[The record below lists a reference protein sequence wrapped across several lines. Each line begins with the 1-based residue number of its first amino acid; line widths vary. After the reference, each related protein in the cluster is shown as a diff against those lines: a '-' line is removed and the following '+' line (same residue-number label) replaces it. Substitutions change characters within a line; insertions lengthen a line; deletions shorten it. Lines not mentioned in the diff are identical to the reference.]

1 MATPSAPHP
10 ESPHPEAQRTEARL
24 EAQRTE
30 ERLEPERTEA
40 RRPEPESTEAQPTEV
55 STVSTAFLRQ
65 LDDERESAMR
75 TASHPGSAFD
85 GADAALH
92 DRLEELVEADRPE
105 MLDLM
110 LDLAEHPEVAF
121 EEHRSARAI
130 VDVLAAHGIEAQLGV
145 HGLDTAIRAE
155 ISGMSGTRPAGPGAA
170 GAGAAGAESA
180 GPGADASGVGV
191 GADASGVGAGVG
203 ADAAGAGAAGA
214 GVGDDVP
221 TLAILSEY
229 DALPVVGHGCG
240 HNVIAVMGL
249 GAFLALAALAKADPS
264 AVPGRV
270 VFLGTPAEE
279 GHTGKEYMA
288 RNGAFDGL
296 DAAVMAH
303 PYGYDLAD
311 QVWLGRRTLTVEFHG
326 HTAHASAQPFMGR
339 NALDA
344 ASLMYQGIG
353 LMRQQTPPSDRIHA
367 VIREGG
373 DRASVVPDYA
383 KLDLYVRSQRPETLK
398 DLSSRVE
405 DVARGAALMAGVGVS
420 VNWDQ
425 HPPSLPVRTNEALTG
440 SWVQAQRRRGRDP
453 LPFGVVSPI
462 LAASTDFGN
471 VSYRIPGIHPVIRIA
486 PPEVALHTR
495 EFATWA
501 VSEDA
506 RAAASDGAYG
516 LAATVLDA
524 LHDPQLATAMAAEF
538 EEAGGAIDVPSF
550 FD

>member
-1 MATPSAPHP
+1 MT
-10 ESPHPEAQRTEARL
+10 T
-24 EAQRTE
+24 
-30 ERLEPERTEA
+30 
-40 RRPEPESTEAQPTEV
+40 ESTARPGAQHTEV
-55 STVSTAFLRQ
+55 STAYLRQ
-65 LDDERESAMR
+65 LDEEREVAMR
-75 TASHPGSAFD
+75 TSTHPGSTFD
-85 GADAALH
+85 GASPALH
-92 DRLEELVEADRPE
+92 DQLEAQVEADAEE
-105 MLDLM
+105 MVALM

-130 VDVLAAHGIEAQLGV
+130 ADVLAAHGIDAQAGV

-155 ISGMSGTRPAGPGAA
+155 ISGA
-170 GAGAAGAESA
+170 GAGA
-180 GPGADASGVGV
+180 
-191 GADASGVGAGVG
+191 GAGSEDD
-203 ADAAGAGAAGA
+203 DA
-214 GVGDDVP
+214 P

-229 DALPVVGHGCG
+229 DALPGVGHGCG

-288 RNGAFDGL
+288 REGAFEGL
-296 DAAVMAH
+296 DAVVMAH

-311 QVWLGRRTLTVEFHG
+311 QTWLGRRTLTVEYHG

-353 LMRQQTPPSDRIHA
+353 LMRQQTPPTDRIHA

-373 DRASVVPDYA
+373 ERASVVPDRA
-383 KLDLYVRSQRPETLK
+383 RLDLYVRSQRPETLK
-398 DLSSRVE
+398 DLSRRVE

-420 VNWDQ
+420 VQWDE

-440 SWVQAQRRRGRDP
+440 RWVQAQRQRGRDP
-453 LPFGVVSPI
+453 LPHGVVSPS

-471 VSYRIPGIHPVIRIA
+471 VSYRVPGIHPVIRIA

-495 EFATWA
+495 EFAAWA

-506 RAAASDGAYG
+506 RTAAADGAYG
-516 LAATVLDA
+516 LAATVLDV
-524 LHDPQLATAMAAEF
+524 LHDPALAAAVAEEF
-538 EEAGGAIDVPSF
+538 EAAGGAIDVPGF

>member
-1 MATPSAPHP
+1 
-10 ESPHPEAQRTEARL
+10 
-24 EAQRTE
+24 
-30 ERLEPERTEA
+30 
-40 RRPEPESTEAQPTEV
+40 
-55 STVSTAFLRQ
+55 
-65 LDDERESAMR
+65 MR

-155 ISGMSGTRPAGPGAA
+155 ISGMSGVSGTRP
-170 GAGAAGAESA
+170 
-180 GPGADASGVGV
+180 
-191 GADASGVGAGVG
+191 
-203 ADAAGAGAAGA
+203 AGAGAAGA

>member
-155 ISGMSGTRPAGPGAA
+155 ISGMSGVSGTRP
-170 GAGAAGAESA
+170 
-180 GPGADASGVGV
+180 
-191 GADASGVGAGVG
+191 
-203 ADAAGAGAAGA
+203 AGAGAAGA

>member
-1 MATPSAPHP
+1 MS
-10 ESPHPEAQRTEARL
+10 SD
-24 EAQRTE
+24 
-30 ERLEPERTEA
+30 
-40 RRPEPESTEAQPTEV
+40 PTGLPGPQHAEV
-55 STVSTAFLRQ
+55 STAYLQQ
-65 LDDERESAMR
+65 LDQERELAMR
-75 TASHPGSAFD
+75 TSSHAGSAFD
-85 GADAALH
+85 GAPAALH
-92 DRLEELVEADRPE
+92 DRLEELVQRDTGE
-105 MLDLM
+105 MVELM

-130 VDVLAAHGIEAQLGV
+130 ADLLAAHGIEAQVGV

-155 ISGMSGTRPAGPGAA
+155 IT
-170 GAGAAGAESA
+170 GAGGENA
-180 GPGADASGVGV
+180 
-191 GADASGVGAGVG
+191 
-203 ADAAGAGAAGA
+203 
-214 GVGDDVP
+214 P

-249 GAFLALAALAKADPS
+249 GGFLALAELATADPA

-279 GHTGKEYMA
+279 GHTGKEHMA
-288 RNGAFDGL
+288 RAGAFEDI

-311 QVWLGRRTLTVEFHG
+311 QTWLGRRTLTVEYHG

-353 LMRQQTPPSDRIHA
+353 LMRQQTPPTDRIHA

-373 DRASVVPDYA
+373 DRASVIPDHA
-383 KLDLYVRSQRPETLK
+383 RLDLYVRSQRPETLK
-398 DLSSRVE
+398 DLSRRVE
-405 DVARGAALMAGVGVS
+405 DVARGAALMAGVGVT
-420 VNWDQ
+420 VRWDE

-440 SWVQAQRRRGRDP
+440 RWVEAQRRRGRDP
-453 LPFGVVSPI
+453 LPHGVVSPS

-495 EFATWA
+495 EFAAWA
-501 VSEDA
+501 VSDDA
-506 RAAASDGAYG
+506 RAAAADGAYG
-516 LAATVLDA
+516 LAATVLDT
-524 LHDPQLATAMAAEF
+524 LHDPQLASAVAAEF
-538 EEAGGAIDVPSF
+538 ESAGGAIDVPHF

>member
-1 MATPSAPHP
+1 MTSQQPA
-10 ESPHPEAQRTEARL
+10 PEAQH
-24 EAQRTE
+24 
-30 ERLEPERTEA
+30 
-40 RRPEPESTEAQPTEV
+40 TEV
-55 STVSTAFLRQ
+55 STAYLAQ
-65 LDDERESAMR
+65 LDEEREAAMA
-75 TASHPGSAFD
+75 TASHPGSSFA

-92 DRLEELVEADRPE
+92 DRLESQVEQDAAE
-105 MLDLM
+105 MTALM
-110 LDLAEHPEVAF
+110 LDLGEHPEVAF
-121 EEHRSARAI
+121 EEHRSSRAI
-130 VDVLAAHGIEAQLGV
+130 VDALAGHGIDAQLGV

-155 ISGMSGTRPAGPGAA
+155 IH
-170 GAGAAGAESA
+170 GAGAEDD
-180 GPGADASGVGV
+180 DA
-191 GADASGVGAGVG
+191 
-203 ADAAGAGAAGA
+203 
-214 GVGDDVP
+214 P
-221 TLAILSEY
+221 TYAILAEY
-229 DALPVVGHGCG
+229 DALPGVGHGCG

-288 RNGAFDGL
+288 REGAFEGL

-311 QVWLGRRTLTVEFHG
+311 QTWLGRRTLTVEYHG

-373 DRASVVPDYA
+373 ERASVVPDHA
-383 KLDLYVRSQRPETLK
+383 RLDLYVRSQRPETLK
-398 DLSSRVE
+398 DLSKRVE

-420 VNWDQ
+420 VGWDQ

-440 SWVQAQRRRGRDP
+440 RWVQAQRRRGRDP

-471 VSYRIPGIHPVIRIA
+471 VSYRLPGIHPVIRIS

-501 VSEDA
+501 VSDDA
-506 RAAASDGAYG
+506 RAAAADGAYG

-524 LHDPQLATAMAAEF
+524 LHDPQLATAMTTEF
-538 EEAGGAIDVPSF
+538 EKAGGAIDVPGF

>member
-1 MATPSAPHP
+1 MRDETGSARGRLVHILVGMASQQTPSSDASRPA
-10 ESPHPEAQRTEARL
+10 AQRSEV
-24 EAQRTE
+24 QRPAT
-30 ERLEPERTEA
+30 
-40 RRPEPESTEAQPTEV
+40 QHTEV
-55 STVSTAFLRQ
+55 STAYLRQ

-75 TASHPGSAFD
+75 TASHPGSSFD
-85 GADAALH
+85 GASSALH
-92 DRLEELVEADRPE
+92 DRLEELVAADGPG
-105 MLDLM
+105 MIDLM

-121 EEHRSARAI
+121 QEHRSARAI
-130 VDVLAAHGIEAQLGV
+130 VDVLAEHGIEAQLGV

-155 ISGMSGTRPAGPGAA
+155 ISGT
-170 GAGAAGAESA
+170 GAGG
-180 GPGADASGVGV
+180 GNGGADG
-191 GADASGVGAGVG
+191 
-203 ADAAGAGAAGA
+203 
-214 GVGDDVP
+214 P

-229 DALPVVGHGCG
+229 DALPGVGHGCG

-249 GAFLALAALAKADPS
+249 GAFLALSALAKADPS

-288 RNGAFDGL
+288 REGAFEGL

-311 QVWLGRRTLTVEFHG
+311 QTWLGRRTLTVEFHG

-344 ASLMYQGIG
+344 ANLMYQGIG

-373 DRASVVPDYA
+373 ERASVVPDYA

-398 DLSSRVE
+398 DLSTRVD
-405 DVARGAALMAGVGVS
+405 DVARGAALMAGVGVT
-420 VNWDQ
+420 VRWDE

-440 SWVQAQRRRGRDP
+440 RWVQAQRRRGRDP

-471 VSYRIPGIHPVIRIA
+471 VSYRVPGIHPVIRIA

-506 RAAASDGAYG
+506 RSAAADGAYG

-538 EEAGGAIDVPSF
+538 EEAGGAIDVPGF

>member
-10 ESPHPEAQRTEARL
+10 ESPHP

-155 ISGMSGTRPAGPGAA
+155 ISGMSGVSGTRP
-170 GAGAAGAESA
+170 
-180 GPGADASGVGV
+180 
-191 GADASGVGAGVG
+191 
-203 ADAAGAGAAGA
+203 AGAGAAGA

-279 GHTGKEYMA
+279 GHTGKEHMA

-311 QVWLGRRTLTVEFHG
+311 QVWLGRRTLTVEYHG

>member
-1 MATPSAPHP
+1 MSAY
-10 ESPHPEAQRTEARL
+10 SAARSGAQH
-24 EAQRTE
+24 
-30 ERLEPERTEA
+30 
-40 RRPEPESTEAQPTEV
+40 TEV
-55 STVSTAFLRQ
+55 STAYLRQ
-65 LDDERESAMR
+65 LDQERETAMR
-75 TASHPGSAFD
+75 TSTHPGSAFT
-85 GADAALH
+85 GAPPALHESLEAQVAADA
-92 DRLEELVEADRPE
+92 EEMAA
-105 MLDLM
+105 LM

-130 VDVLAAHGIEAQLGV
+130 ADALAAHGIEAQVGV

-155 ISGMSGTRPAGPGAA
+155 ISGSGAA
-170 GAGAAGAESA
+170 GGGGAGAEQQ
-180 GPGADASGVGV
+180 DT
-191 GADASGVGAGVG
+191 
-203 ADAAGAGAAGA
+203 
-214 GVGDDVP
+214 P

-229 DALPVVGHGCG
+229 DALPGVGHGCG

-249 GAFLALAALAKADPS
+249 GAFLALAALAEADPS

-288 RNGAFDGL
+288 REGAFDGL

-311 QVWLGRRTLTVEFHG
+311 QTWLGRRTLTVEFHG
-326 HTAHASAQPFMGR
+326 HTAHASAQPYMGR

-353 LMRQQTPPSDRIHA
+353 LMRQQTPPTDRIHA

-373 DRASVVPDYA
+373 ERASVVPDHA
-383 KLDLYVRSQRPETLK
+383 RLDLYVRSQRPETLR
-398 DLSSRVE
+398 DLSQRVE
-405 DVARGAALMAGVGVS
+405 EVARGAALMAGVGLTIH
-420 VNWDQ
+420 WDE

-440 SWVQAQRRRGRDP
+440 RWVQAQRRRGRDP
-453 LPFGVVSPI
+453 LPHGVVSPS

-495 EFATWA
+495 EFASAA

-506 RAAASDGAYG
+506 RTAAADGAYG

-524 LHDPQLATAMAAEF
+524 LHDPALAAAIAAEF
-538 EEAGGAIDVPSF
+538 EAAGGAIDVPGF

>member
-1 MATPSAPHP
+1 MSTLVDMSADPAARDD
-10 ESPHPEAQRTEARL
+10 AQH
-24 EAQRTE
+24 
-30 ERLEPERTEA
+30 
-40 RRPEPESTEAQPTEV
+40 TEV
-55 STVSTAFLRQ
+55 STAYLRQ
-65 LDDERESAMR
+65 LDAEREAAMR
-75 TASHPGSAFD
+75 TASHPGSDFA
-85 GADAALH
+85 GAAAALH
-92 DRLEELVEADRPE
+92 DQLETAVAADADE
-105 MLDLM
+105 MTALM

-130 VDVLAAHGIEAQLGV
+130 VDVLAAHGIGAQLGV

-155 ISGMSGTRPAGPGAA
+155 ISGTRAGSEGAPAEGEDPDG
-170 GAGAAGAESA
+170 
-180 GPGADASGVGV
+180 
-191 GADASGVGAGVG
+191 
-203 ADAAGAGAAGA
+203 
-214 GVGDDVP
+214 P

-229 DALPVVGHGCG
+229 DALPGVGHGCG

-288 RNGAFDGL
+288 REGAFEGL

-311 QVWLGRRTLTVEFHG
+311 QTWLGRRTLTVEYHG

-373 DRASVVPDYA
+373 ERASVVPDHA

-398 DLSSRVE
+398 DLSARVE
-405 DVARGAALMAGVGVS
+405 DVARGAALMAGVGVTVS
-420 VNWDQ
+420 WDE

-440 SWVQAQRRRGRDP
+440 RWVQAQRRRGRDP
-453 LPFGVVSPI
+453 LPHGVVSPI

-495 EFATWA
+495 EFAAAA
-501 VSEDA
+501 VTEDA
-506 RAAASDGAYG
+506 RVAAADGAYG

-524 LHDPQLATAMAAEF
+524 LHDPQLVTAMTDEF
-538 EEAGGAIDVPSF
+538 EQSGGAIDVPSF

>member
-1 MATPSAPHP
+1 MSTLMVMSAD
-10 ESPHPEAQRTEARL
+10 SAARDDAQH
-24 EAQRTE
+24 
-30 ERLEPERTEA
+30 
-40 RRPEPESTEAQPTEV
+40 TEV
-55 STVSTAFLRQ
+55 STAYLRQ
-65 LDDERESAMR
+65 LDAEREAAMR
-75 TASHPGSAFD
+75 TASHPGSDFA

-92 DRLEELVEADRPE
+92 DQLEAAVAADAEE
-105 MLDLM
+105 MTALM

-130 VDVLAAHGIEAQLGV
+130 VDVLAAHGVDAQLGV

-155 ISGMSGTRPAGPGAA
+155 ISGT
-170 GAGAAGAESA
+170 GAGSE
-180 GPGADASGVGV
+180 
-191 GADASGVGAGVG
+191 GAGS
-203 ADAAGAGAAGA
+203 DA
-214 GVGDDVP
+214 P

-229 DALPVVGHGCG
+229 DALPGVGHGCG

-288 RNGAFDGL
+288 REGAFEGL

-311 QVWLGRRTLTVEFHG
+311 QTWLGRRTLTVEYHG

-373 DRASVVPDYA
+373 ERASVVPDYA

-398 DLSSRVE
+398 DLSARVE
-405 DVARGAALMAGVGVS
+405 DVARGAALMAGVGVTVS
-420 VNWDQ
+420 WDE

-440 SWVQAQRRRGRDP
+440 RWVQAQRRRGRDP
-453 LPFGVVSPI
+453 LPHGVVSPI

-495 EFATWA
+495 EFAAAA
-501 VSEDA
+501 VTEDA
-506 RAAASDGAYG
+506 QLAAADGAYG

-524 LHDPQLATAMAAEF
+524 LHDPQLVTAMADEF
-538 EEAGGAIDVPSF
+538 ERSGGAIDVPSF